1 MISLI
6 LCSHNGQDRILSTL
20 LSLSKLNL
28 PSDTKVELVFVD
40 SNSTQSMLGIVNHY
54 WEEQGN
60 PFPLLNLRE
69 SKAGKVAAL
78 RVGFEQASGDYF
90 VIVDDDNELQIDYL
104 EQGFH
109 YLQQHPKVGV
119 LGGQGM
125 LPEEYELPHWF
136 DTYSYHFACGP
147 QNSQD
152 GDVRPRRNVVYGAG
166 MWVRKEAYHLALK
179 NGLPFIFD
187 FHASNQSVKA
197 FNNGGED
204 GELCW
209 AIRFQGYEIHYL
221 SSLVFTHRIALSKF
235 TDTYLKLI
243 QERTNHSTLIG
254 TIYYRVDK
262 LNVSK
267 VKHFWIKEF
276 LFIFFY
282 YFKNLRFNFSY
293 LTAELKRNFLN
304 LFLLFILRSKYDDKI
319 NLILNFKNS
328 SIKSNGV

>member
-6 LCSHNGQDRILSTL
+6 LCSHNGHDRIHSTL
-20 LSLSKLNL
+20 ISLSKLNL

-40 SNSTQSMLGIVNHY
+40 SNSTQSMLGRVNQF

-60 PFPLLNLRE
+60 PFPLLNVRV

-78 RVGFEQASGDYF
+78 RLGFENARGDYF
-90 VIVDDDNELQIDYL
+90 VIVDDDNELKIDYL

-109 YLQQHPKVGV
+109 YLQQYPKVGV
-119 LGGQGM
+119 LGGQGV
-125 LPEEYELPHWF
+125 LPSEYELPDWF
-136 DTYSYHFACGP
+136 ESYSYHFACGP
-147 QNSQD
+147 QNIHD

-166 MWVRKEAYHLALK
+166 MWVRKEAYQKAIK

-187 FHASNQSVKA
+187 FHATNQSVKA

-221 SSLVFTHRIALSKF
+221 STLIFTHRIALSKF
-235 TDTYLKLI
+235 SDTYLKMI
-243 QERTNHSTLIG
+243 QERSNHSTLLG

-262 LNVSK
+262 LNVSS
-267 VKHFWIKEF
+267 VKYFWFKE
-276 LFIFFY
+276 LVFIILN
-282 YFKNLRFNFSY
+282 YFKNFRFHYFY
-293 LTAELKRNFLN
+293 LTSELKRNYLN
-304 LFLLFILRSKYDDKI
+304 CLLLFKMRSKYDDI
-319 NLILNFKNS
+319 VNLILKFKYTS
-328 SIKSNGV
+328 TY

>member
-6 LCSHNGQDRILSTL
+6 LCSHNGQGRILSTL

-28 PSDTKVELVFVD
+28 PSDTNVELVFVD
-40 SNSTQSMLGIVNHY
+40 SNSTQSMLGRVNQF

-60 PFPLLNLRE
+60 PFPLLNLRV

-78 RVGFEQASGDYF
+78 RLGFERASGDYF

-125 LPEEYELPHWF
+125 LPKEYELPDWF
-136 DTYSYHFACGP
+136 ESYSYHFACGP
-147 QNSQD
+147 QNIHD

-166 MWVRKEAYHLALK
+166 MWVRKEAYQKAIK

-187 FHASNQSVKA
+187 FHANNQSVKA
-197 FNNGGED
+197 LNNGGED

-221 SSLVFTHRIALSKF
+221 SSLIFTHRIARSKF
-235 TDTYLKLI
+235 TDTYLKMI
-243 QERTNHSTLIG
+243 QERTNHSTLLG
-254 TIYYRVDK
+254 TLYYRVS
-262 LNVSK
+262 LMNTHK
-267 VKHFWIKEF
+267 VNHFWIKELIF
-276 LFIFFY
+276 IIVLF
-282 YFKNLRFNFSY
+282 FKNFRFEKAYFTKEMRRNLS
-293 LTAELKRNFLN
+293 NFL
-304 LFLLFILRSKYDDKI
+304 LLLKMRRNYDELVNKV
-319 NLILNFKNS
+319 LSFKLK
-328 SIKSNGV
+328 SIQ